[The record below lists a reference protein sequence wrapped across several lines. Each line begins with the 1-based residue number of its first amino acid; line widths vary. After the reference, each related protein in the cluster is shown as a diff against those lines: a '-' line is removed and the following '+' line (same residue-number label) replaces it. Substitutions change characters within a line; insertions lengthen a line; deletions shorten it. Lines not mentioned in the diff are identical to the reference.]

1 MISEV
6 KRTYPKAS
14 VYATTLREVVHANCH
29 LWGAIISEGDDWHV
43 VKPREI
49 VVQDRIGGGDGF
61 VGGML
66 YAILQGWEPEKWIR
80 FAWATGAM
88 VSTFLTD
95 YGQPADEEQVW
106 SVWQGK
112 RPGKAVKPSCISP
125 RINQSI
131 PFHTHLRKMKATR
144 ILLILIA
151 CVAPAAWGQ
160 AAQKIGYVSTAF
172 ILSQLP
178 QTQKA
183 NEELREMQAK
193 FQAQGQTYVEE
204 IKIKYDDLVE
214 KTRDRANI
222 RKT

>member
-1 MISEV
+1 
-6 KRTYPKAS
+6 
-14 VYATTLREVVHANCH
+14 
-29 LWGAIISEGDDWHV
+29 
-43 VKPREI
+43 
-49 VVQDRIGGGDGF
+49 
-61 VGGML
+61 
-66 YAILQGWEPEKWIR
+66 
-80 FAWATGAM
+80 
-88 VSTFLTD
+88 
-95 YGQPADEEQVW
+95 
-106 SVWQGK
+106 
-112 RPGKAVKPSCISP
+112 
-125 RINQSI
+125 
-131 PFHTHLRKMKATR
+131 MKATR

-214 KTRDRANI
+214 KTRTEQISENMKQLGQQELTQLQQDFEDHNRQSQETLNKRRSVLMKPILKMVNETIQTIAKEQDFDLVIDVQESGVLYGNPDYNLT
-222 RKT
+222 RNVLEVLGVEVEEEVP